1 MSQSPHHK
9 SFTARLRAHKIFG
22 GIKPAVY
29 KADALRS
36 RVMPAPLPGNLVLPL
51 LQHQGQPAMA
61 VVEVGQAVLKY
72 QVLAMGNG
80 PLSVPVHAPT
90 SGVITAIA
98 DSAVPGFGAQVQ
110 RCIHLQADGL
120 DTAAEL
126 QPCLDY
132 RALSHLQLL
141 ALIDAA
147 GICGLGGAG
156 FPTAEKLRVSIEQGV
171 ELLIINAAECE
182 PYISADESLIRE
194 RADRVVSGAEI
205 LQSVCLAKRCVIA
218 IEKDKAD
225 AIEALSTALQ
235 DSSIELLVLN
245 SKFPT
250 GGERQIIQ
258 AVTGFEV
265 PRGLLPVDAGI
276 LVQNAGTAYA
286 VHNAIVEGKPC
297 ISRITTLTGSPLQ
310 TPKNFEALIGTPVSF
325 LFEMCG
331 IDKSQHTGTI
341 MGGSLMGIELD
352 SDEVPL
358 IKTTNCL
365 LAKST
370 GEFPDPAPEQACI
383 RCGYC
388 ADVCPARLLPQQ
400 LYAFSRSED
409 LDQLEEHGLADCIEC
424 GACAYVCPSHIPLV
438 QYYRA
443 SKQAIA
449 ERDRQFQTSK
459 QWQSRFQFHQYRLK
473 KETTKALDKKLP
485 GAEKTTA
492 NEPAQP
498 FSRDQ
503 ARDEIAAAVRRVAAR
518 HSNRT
523 APSSAKDKAKDK
535 DRH

>member
-1 MSQSPHHK
+1 MSKSSYHK
-9 SFTARLRAHKIFG
+9 RFTNRLHAHKIFG
-22 GIKPAVY
+22 GIKPAAY
-29 KADALRS
+29 KSDALRS
-36 RVMPAPLPGNLVLPL
+36 RVMPAPLPGKLVLPL

-61 VVEVGQAVLKY
+61 VVEVGQEVLKF
-72 QVLAMGNG
+72 QVLAAGIES
-80 PLSVPVHAPT
+80 LSVPVHAPT
-90 SGVITAIA
+90 SGVITAIT
-98 DSAVPGFGAQVQ
+98 DSAVPGFGTQVQ
-110 RCIHLQADGL
+110 RCIHLQVDGL
-120 DTAAEL
+120 DTAAVL

-132 RALSHLQLL
+132 RALGHLELL
-141 ALIDAA
+141 TMIAEA

-182 PYISADESLIRE
+182 PYISADEALIRE

-225 AIEALSTALQ
+225 AIEALRTALQ
-235 DSSIELLVLN
+235 DSAIELLVLT
-245 SKFPT
+245 SSYPT

-258 AVTGFEV
+258 AVTGCEV

-297 ISRITTLTGSPLQ
+297 TSRITTLTGSPLQ

-352 SDEVPL
+352 SDDVPL

-365 LAKST
+365 VAKSS

-388 ADVCPARLLPQQ
+388 ADACPARLLPQQ
-400 LYAFSRSED
+400 LYAFSRSENFE
-409 LDQLEEHGLADCIEC
+409 QLEAHGLADCIEC

-443 SKQAIA
+443 SKQTVAA
-449 ERDRQFQTSK
+449 RDREFQASK

-473 KETTKALDKKLP
+473 KDAARALDTKLP
-485 GAEKTTA
+485 GTEKTTA

-498 FSRDQ
+498 FSRNQ
-503 ARDEIAAAVRRVAAR
+503 AREDIAAAVRRVAAR
-518 HSNRT
+518 RSNRT
-523 APSSAKDKAKDK
+523 AASSAKDKAKDK
-535 DRH
+535 DRY